1 MATKQD
7 YYELLGVSRSASPDE
22 VKKAYRKLAMK
33 YHPDRNAGDAAAE
46 EKFKEVSEA
55 YEILSDTKKRQQY
68 DQYGH
73 DGLKSQFGPG
83 GFDFGRDFTHGA
95 DLQDVLGS
103 IFGGGGGG
111 GGMFDDIF
119 GGGGGGR
126 RRGGRPDGPQTGA
139 DLRFDIEID
148 FEEAAYGSER
158 EITLPISVQCDPCS
172 GSGVAPGSKRETCR
186 QCGGKGSVISGGGF
200 FQVRQT
206 CPVCGG
212 QGTIVTNPCT
222 KCGGTGRV
230 KTRKRITLKIP
241 RGVETGS
248 RLRLSGKGEG
258 GVRGGP
264 AGDLYVVIRVQPHAL
279 FRRREDDLFLEMP
292 VPFDVLALG
301 GNIDVPTID
310 GFAKLKVAPGT
321 ETGKVFRLRSK
332 GMPSVEGHGRGDL
345 HVQVVTEIPVKLSG
359 KQKKALAD
367 FKENVNDKNYPSA
380 THFQEQAVAFLE
392 RKKSMNTP

>member
-7 YYELLGVSRSASPDE
+7 YYELLGTNRSASADE
-22 VKKAYRKLAMK
+22 IKKAYRKLAMK
-33 YHPDRNAGDAAAE
+33 YHPDRNAGDAVAE

-55 YEILSDTKKRQQY
+55 YEVLSDTAKRQQY

-73 DGLKSQFGPG
+73 DGLKSSFGPG

-95 DLQDVLGS
+95 DLQDILGS

-111 GGMFDDIF
+111 GGIFNDFF
-119 GGGGGGR
+119 GGGGR
-126 RRGGRPDGPQTGA
+126 QRGSRPGGPQQGA

-172 GSGVAPGSKRETCR
+172 GSGVTPGSKRETCR
-186 QCGGKGSVISGGGF
+186 QCAGQGSVISGGGF

-212 QGTIVTNPCT
+212 QGTMCTNPCV
-222 KCGGTGRV
+222 KCDGSGRV

-241 RGVETGS
+241 CGVETGS
-248 RLRLSGKGEG
+248 RLRLTGKGEG

-264 AGDLYVVIRVQPHAL
+264 AGDLYVVIRVRNHEV
-279 FRRREDDLFLEMP
+279 FRRREDDLFCEIP
-292 VPFDVLALG
+292 VPFELLALG
-301 GNIDVPTID
+301 GNIEVPTID
-310 GFAKLKVAPGT
+310 GFAKLKIAPGT

-332 GMPSVEGHGRGDL
+332 GMPNVEGYGRGDL
-345 HVQVVTEIPVKLSG
+345 HVQVLTEIPVKLSS
-359 KQKKALAD
+359 KQKKALNEY
-367 FKENVNDKNYPSA
+367 KNNISDKNYPSA
-380 THFQEQAVAFLE
+380 QRFHDQAEAFFE
-392 RKKSMNTP
+392 RKKAMKKD